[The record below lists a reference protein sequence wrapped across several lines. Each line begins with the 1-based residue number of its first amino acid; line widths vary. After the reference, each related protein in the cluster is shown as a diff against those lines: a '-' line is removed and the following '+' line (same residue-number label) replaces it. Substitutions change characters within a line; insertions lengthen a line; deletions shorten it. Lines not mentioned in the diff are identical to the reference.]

1 MKMLPASYTRE
12 LENGTVVPY
21 SMFSSLLRYRYAL
34 WSLMLKDFRVRYRNM
49 SLGMLWSIINPLVML
64 GVLVVV
70 FSFIHPNHHVKFFPV
85 FMLIGLVIYNFLS
98 ISLPPACSA
107 IMDNASL
114 VKKVIFPRELI
125 PVAVIFAQLIHAGI
139 QLLLLVVFVLVF
151 SVPLH
156 VTWLWVPAVYLIM
169 TVFVLGLGF
178 GCAALNVKYRDM
190 QYVVDSALKV
200 VFWLT
205 PIFYDLGQVKL
216 NLPRPLY
223 LVYIMNPMAGCIDA
237 MRRTVILGT
246 GPDPESLLIAAVMA
260 VLTLLGGFFIFHRQQ
275 ARFADRL

>member
-1 MKMLPASYTRE
+1 MRNLAASYTRE
-12 LENGTVVPY
+12 LEDGSIAPY
-21 SMFSSLLRYRYAL
+21 SMFSNLRRYRYAL

-49 SLGMLWSIINPLVML
+49 SLGMLWSVINPLVML

-70 FSFIHPNHHVKFFPV
+70 FSFIHPNRQVHYFPV

-98 ISLPPACSA
+98 LSLPPACSA

-125 PVAVIFAQLIHAGI
+125 PLAVILAQLIHAGI
-139 QLLLLVVFVLVF
+139 QLVLLAVFVVIF
-151 SVPLH
+151 SVPFH
-156 VTWLWVPAVYLIM
+156 MTWLWVPVIYVVM
-169 TVFVLGLGF
+169 TVFVIGLGF
-178 GCAALNVKYRDM
+178 GCSALNVKYRDVL
-190 QYVVDSALKV
+190 YVVDSALKV

-223 LVYIMNPMAGCIDA
+223 YVYLLNPMAGCIDA
-237 MRRTVILGT
+237 MRRTVLKGT
-246 GPDPESLLIAAVMA
+246 PPDPESFGIAAVMA
-260 VLTLLGGFFIFHRQQ
+260 VLTLLGGFLVFHCRQ
-275 ARFADRL
+275 ATFADQL